1 MQGDGNRRRDGRL
14 KTRFETLTA
23 TGVGVLSDISYSGAM
38 LEKSEVRPEVG
49 SHVRLFVFLQPID
62 PIELAGQVVRHTP
75 EGFAI
80 EFKDLDP
87 DVRRF
92 VDDVAA
98 IGAIPKRS
106 D

>member
-1 MQGDGNRRRDGRL
+1 MQGDGNRRRDGRI
-14 KTRFETLTA
+14 KTRFETLYA
-23 TGVGVLSDISYSGAM
+23 TGVGVLTDISYSGAM
-38 LEKSEVRPEVG
+38 LEKSEVLPEVG
-49 SHVRLFVFLQPID
+49 SDIRLFVFLQPID
-62 PIELAGQVVRHTP
+62 PIQLVGQVVRHTP

-98 IGAIPKRS
+98 IVATPKRS

>member
-1 MQGDGNRRRDGRL
+1 MQGDENRRRGGRI
-14 KTRFETLTA
+14 KTRFETLDA

-49 SHVRLFVFLQPID
+49 SDLRLFVFLQPID
-62 PIELAGQVVRHTP
+62 PIELVGQVVRHTP

-80 EFKDLDP
+80 EFKELDP
-87 DVRRF
+87 DVRSF

-98 IGAIPKRS
+98 IVTTPKRS

>member
-1 MQGDGNRRRDGRL
+1 MRFDENKRRDMRI
-14 KTRFETLTA
+14 KTRFETLCSS
-23 TGVGVLSDISYSGAM
+23 GVGVLTDISYSGAM
-38 LEKSEVRPEVG
+38 LEKSEVQPELG
-49 SHVRLFVFLQPID
+49 SDVRLFVFLQPVD
-62 PIELAGQVVRHTP
+62 PIELVGQVVRHTP

-92 VDDVAA
+92 VDDAAA
-98 IGAIPKRS
+98 IVTAPKQL

>member
-1 MQGDGNRRRDGRL
+1 MQGDENRRRGGRI
-14 KTRFETLTA
+14 KTRFETLSA
-23 TGVGVLSDISYSGAM
+23 NGVGVLSDISYSGAM

-49 SHVRLFVFLQPID
+49 SDVRLFVFLQPID
-62 PIELAGQVVRHTP
+62 PIELVGQVVRHTP

-98 IGAIPKRS
+98 IVAIPKRS

>member
-1 MQGDGNRRRDGRL
+1 MQADENRRRGGRI
-14 KTRFETLTA
+14 KTRFETLCA

-49 SHVRLFVFLQPID
+49 SDVRLFVFLQPID
-62 PIELAGQVVRHTP
+62 PIELVGQVVRHTP

-98 IGAIPKRS
+98 IVATPKRS

>member
-14 KTRFETLTA
+14 KTRFETLYA
-23 TGVGVLSDISYSGAM
+23 SGVGVLTDISYSGAM
-38 LEKSEVRPEVG
+38 LEQSEVRPEVG
-49 SHVRLFVFLQPID
+49 SDLRLFVFLQPID
-62 PIELAGQVVRHTP
+62 PIELVGQVVRHTP

-80 EFKDLDP
+80 EFKDADP
-87 DVRRF
+87 GVRRF

-98 IGAIPKRS
+98 IVATPKRT